1 MKGWNHLAVM
11 MAVVST
17 KLTVSFRTTHRK
29 EREREG
35 KKKGGGKGTE
45 GGKEGESN
53 RNVREYECSGV
64 LINHTHISKD
74 ISESSHLFI
83 P

>member
-1 MKGWNHLAVM
+1 MMKGWNHLAVM

-35 KKKGGGKGTE
+35 KKKGGGKR
-45 GGKEGESN
+45 EGEGEGEGS
-53 RNVREYECSGV
+53 RTRRE
-64 LINHTHISKD
+64 
-74 ISESSHLFI
+74 
-83 P
+83 

>member
-1 MKGWNHLAVM
+1 
-11 MAVVST
+11 MAGG
-17 KLTVSFRTTHRK
+17 KDGRGK
-29 EREREG
+29 EGR